1 MIGIKQIPSA
11 QFDLEVRSWQKPR
24 ILNGKNHG
32 GKIYIGTNDDG
43 TVVGVKDSKKL
54 PEDIP
59 KKVRDI
65 LGILVDVNLL
75 TENGKDY
82 IEICISPNTYP
93 VNYRGEY
100 HYRSGSTRQLLDNLN
115 LIHDGL
121 LTRAVVLLF
130 SPFEIVYPLK
140 TIL

>member
-121 LTRAVVLLF
+121 LTRAAVLLF
-130 SPFEIVYPLK
+130 FPF
-140 TIL
+140 